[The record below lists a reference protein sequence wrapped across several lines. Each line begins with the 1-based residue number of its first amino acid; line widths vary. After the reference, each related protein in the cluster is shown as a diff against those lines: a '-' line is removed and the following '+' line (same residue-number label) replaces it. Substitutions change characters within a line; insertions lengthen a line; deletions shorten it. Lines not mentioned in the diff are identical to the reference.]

1 MPMLTDF
8 LKNSVCFETPHRLT
22 DVSSWHGHIPFA
34 FAIVQMLRP
43 KIFVELG
50 THKGDSYCAFCQAIE
65 ELKLNCACHAVD
77 RWEGDK
83 HAGFYGKEVLEELH
97 RYHDP
102 LYGHFS
108 NLLKMP
114 FDDAL
119 SCFPDASIELL
130 HIDGFHS
137 YKAVKHDFCSWLP
150 KMGKRGVVLLHDTN
164 VRERNFGVWKLW
176 EELKDTY
183 PSFEF
188 THSHGLGVLGTGSD
202 FLNNVNRLLASDKEE
217 ASQISRFFSGLGDRV
232 VYGLPI
238 GNSEEMKIKFNP
250 DSPKVSVIIPAYN
263 HEKYLKETIYS
274 VLKQTVTDF
283 ELIIIN
289 DGSADKSE
297 EVIKS
302 VEDERIRYFY
312 QDNQGAHNALNRGIK
327 LAKGKYISILN
338 SDDVYCPDRFETFLN
353 ILEQDDSVHAVFSH
367 IEYID
372 EEGNF
377 IRYKKGSE
385 DNWTN
390 HDPETSFKGE
400 ENIFL
405 NLLAG
410 NFLVST
416 SNLFCR
422 RSVFQKIGFFSNL
435 RYAHDYEFFLRL
447 CYHFNVRIVNKPLL
461 KYRIHSAN
469 TIKENEAETD
479 FEVGIILSDLLLNY
493 DLDKIF
499 PDYDIYSV
507 MVKFFNSVKTY
518 RSERMIMTLL
528 LFGRKHNIHDV
539 FFKLMMENTENPF
552 RKNCIDH
559 FQKHLDAWRES
570 QKAWGKWSD
579 TNERLIETDKKLA
592 ETADEAKKWWLSSQE
607 AWHKWTETNER
618 LVDTDKKLSE
628 TTLNC
633 KKTWKK
639 WREINE
645 RLIESDNKLAE
656 TADEAEKW
664 RLNSQ
669 EVWEKW
675 SETNEQLA
683 ERDKKLLVAA
693 DEINKW
699 RLNSQESEKKWSE
712 TNDCLAD
719 TEKKLTEAEEEIK
732 MWWMRSQ
739 EAWKKWSETNDRLIA
754 ADKKSAEA
762 SEEARKWR
770 LNSQEAR
777 EISSEL
783 NERLAEV
790 ERRLSEMNQNL
801 IEKTRQMSGLLNSAS
816 FRLGKTLIWPVRK
829 LLNFFAK

>member
-8 LKNSVCFETPHRLT
+8 LKNSACFETPHRLT

-83 HAGFYGKEVLEELH
+83 HAGFYGKEVLEELQRH
-97 RYHDP
+97 HDP

-150 KMGKRGVVLLHDTN
+150 KMSERGVVLLHDTN

-176 EELKDTY
+176 EELKETY

-188 THSHGLGVLGTGSD
+188 THSHGLGVLGTGND
-202 FLNNVNRLLASDKEE
+202 FPENVNRLLVSDKEE
-217 ASQISRFFSGLGDRV
+217 ASQISRFFSGLGERV

-263 HEKYLKETIYS
+263 HETYLKETIYS
-274 VLKQTVTDF
+274 VLKQTVMDF

-297 EVIKS
+297 DIIKS
-302 VEDERIRYFY
+302 VEDERIRYFC
-312 QDNQGAHNALNRGIK
+312 QENQGAHNALNRGVK
-327 LAKGKYISILN
+327 LAKGEYISILN

-390 HDPETSFKGE
+390 HDPETSFKGGDH
-400 ENIFL
+400 IITD
-405 NLLAG
+405 LLAG
-410 NFLVST
+410 NFLIST

-422 RSVFQKIGFFSNL
+422 RNVFQEIGLFSDL
-435 RYAHDYEFFLRL
+435 KYAHDYDFFLKL
-447 CYHFNVRIVNKPLL
+447 CYHFKVHIVDKPLF
-461 KYRIHSAN
+461 KYRIHGKN
-469 TIKENEAETD
+469 TFNESTLAEVG
-479 FEVGIILSDLLLNY
+479 FEVGLVLSNFFLKY
-493 DLDKIF
+493 DLKKIF
-499 PDYDIYSV
+499 SDRDIHTM
-507 MVKFFNSVKTY
+507 MVKFFNSVNTFD
-518 RSERMIMTLL
+518 SERMIMTLL
-528 LFGRKHNIHDV
+528 FFRLMYKEHDRIFERV
-539 FFKLMMENTENPF
+539 RENVF

-559 FQKHLDAWRES
+559 LHVRLNLWEKSQEAWE
-570 QKAWGKWSD
+570 KWHE
-579 TNERLIETDKKLA
+579 TNERLIDTDKKCASAEEEASKLWLNSEEAWKKVEDIERRLA
-592 ETADEAKKWWLSSQE
+592 ETQKKLSETKEESTKWWLNSQETWKKVREKEEILTETVNKLSDTEEKATKWWLNSQE
-607 AWHKWTETNER
+607 AWRKWRETNER
-618 LVDTDKKLSE
+618 LAEHIEKFSE
-628 TTLNC
+628 AEAEAA
-633 KKTWKK
+633 K
-639 WREINE
+639 WWSNAQEAWHQCHETNGQ
-645 RLIESDNKLAE
+645 LAE
-656 TADEAEKW
+656 TEK
-664 RLNSQ
+664 
-669 EVWEKW
+669 
-675 SETNEQLA
+675 
-683 ERDKKLLVAA
+683 
-693 DEINKW
+693 
-699 RLNSQESEKKWSE
+699 
-712 TNDCLAD
+712 
-719 TEKKLTEAEEEIK
+719 
-732 MWWMRSQ
+732 
-739 EAWKKWSETNDRLIA
+739 
-754 ADKKSAEA
+754 
-762 SEEARKWR
+762 
-770 LNSQEAR
+770 
-777 EISSEL
+777 
-783 NERLAEV
+783 
-790 ERRLSEMNQNL
+790 RLSEMKEAAVKWHLNSQKSRDKWAEINEKL
-801 IEKTRQMSGLLNSAS
+801 IETEQKLSEANQELNEKTKQSDMLLNSRTY
-816 FRLGKTLIWPVRK
+816 RLGSALIWPVKKIRA
-829 LLNFFAK
+829 LLF